1 MPTYEYECTACGY
14 RFEKFQSITAPA
26 VKRCP
31 QCGKSVRRLL
41 GIGAGVIFKG
51 SGFYT
56 TDYRSDSYKKAAKAD
71 TETTSDQKGGKKA
84 GEE

>member
-1 MPTYEYECTACGY
+1 MEAETSSSPNLYAEYWNLIDSLAARGLNG
-14 RFEKFQSITAPA
+14 Q
-26 VKRCP
+26 
-31 QCGKSVRRLL
+31 LL
-41 GIGAGVIFKG
+41 AALLVGAGLIFKG

-71 TETTSDQKGGKKA
+71 QETTSDQKGGKKA